1 MFGSKNRFRR
11 GLALT
16 LIAFALVYAGGAV
29 LLNVIDRRSAGA
41 EEELVREAVRQAMIT
56 CYAVEGAYPLQLD
69 YLRENY
75 GLTYDQNRYLVSY
88 NAFASNLF
96 PEIFVVEIGAGAS

>member
-1 MFGSKNRFRR
+1 MLNRKEIVVI
-11 GLALT
+11 LLT
-16 LIAFALVYAGGAV
+16 VVLFVGMWKVIGGV
-29 LLNVIDRRSAGA
+29 
-41 EEELVREAVRQAMIT
+41 EEKEHDVQTQMVQEAVKNAALT

-96 PEIFVVEIGAGAS
+96 PEIFVVEIGAWAS